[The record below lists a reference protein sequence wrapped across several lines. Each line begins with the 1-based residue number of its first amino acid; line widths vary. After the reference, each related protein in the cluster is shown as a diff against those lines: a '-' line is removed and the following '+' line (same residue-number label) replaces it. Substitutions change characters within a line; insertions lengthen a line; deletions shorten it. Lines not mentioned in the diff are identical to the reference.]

1 MDRVISEGYVKE
13 RENYGLFSLCA
24 RDMEIGFKGKA
35 NFELNLK
42 GEQEL
47 IDEERRENKEAE
59 NHLSVNT
66 GLWSKNGLLFQSL
79 LFITKDLWV
88 IADSKSLLKLLPGK
102 LPSYVILF
110 QYMINCNKTDNGI
123 LGS

>member
-1 MDRVISEGYVKE
+1 MK
-13 RENYGLFSLCA
+13 
-24 RDMEIGFKGKA
+24 
-35 NFELNLK
+35 
-42 GEQEL
+42 
-47 IDEERRENKEAE
+47 ERRENKEAE

-66 GLWSKNGLLFQSL
+66 GLWSENGLLFQSL
-79 LFITKDLWV
+79 LFITKDLLV

-110 QYMINCNKTDNGI
+110 QYMINCNKTDSGI